1 MLKSAWLRCVA
12 QLTAAGFAA
21 AGFAAAACLA
31 SHSLAA
37 PAGPF
42 QSFVGQWTGD
52 GQVVASNG
60 GRERI
65 RCRANFT
72 PARQGAALNQS
83 IVCAS
88 QSYRIDIS
96 SYAEAGDGDSVQG
109 TWSEATRGVSGH
121 LTGHVGAGRFV
132 GTVKGPGFAAGVSW
146 VSNGS
151 RQVVNIE
158 PSGSDIVDVQIELDR
173 RG

>member
-1 MLKSAWLRCVA
+1 MFKPARLISTP
-12 QLTAAGFAA
+12 QLAA
-21 AGFAAAACLA
+21 AGLAAALGLA
-31 SHSLAA
+31 APRSLAA
-37 PAGPF
+37 ADSPF
-42 QSFVGQWTGD
+42 HSFVGQWTGD

-72 PARQGAALNQS
+72 AARQGAALNQS

-121 LTGHVGAGRFV
+121 LTGRVGDGRFV
-132 GTVKGPGFAAGVSW
+132 GKVVGPGFAAGVSW

-158 PSGSDIVDVQIELDR
+158 PSGSDIVNVQIQLER